1 MEAALQGDNSNQV
14 EKSRK
19 YLGLSFN
26 TFDASVRCITW
37 RGFDD
42 PDKLFVGGYDGK
54 LALMDTKDPFM
65 PLTVQRARGR
75 VATHV
80 LLAYLLIYSKFKAS
94 CMRVPGQDTL
104 SWGCFPMVKV
114 CFEAFPLM

>member
-14 EKSRK
+14 EKSGK

-42 PDKLFVGGYDGK
+42 PDKLFVGGYDGNW
-54 LALMDTKDPFM
+54 P
-65 PLTVQRARGR
+65 
-75 VATHV
+75 
-80 LLAYLLIYSKFKAS
+80 
-94 CMRVPGQDTL
+94 
-104 SWGCFPMVKV
+104 
-114 CFEAFPLM
+114 